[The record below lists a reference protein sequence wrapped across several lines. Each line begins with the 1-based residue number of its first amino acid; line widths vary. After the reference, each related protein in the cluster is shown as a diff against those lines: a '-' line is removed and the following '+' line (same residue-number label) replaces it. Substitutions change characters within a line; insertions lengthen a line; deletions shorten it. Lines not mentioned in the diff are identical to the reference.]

1 MLVIFNGCVSRLGAL
16 PVTFIV
22 TVDPRSTLIQPNKP
36 PFPSKSLVMYLKV
49 VVLLL
54 LSYSDSTFI
63 LRGAADIQLIGAT
76 VAVGLGVEFGVLVG
90 VGSGAGVA
98 LGVGLGVAFGVA
110 VGYAVG
116 SGSGVLV
123 GLGGATVLV
132 GVGLGVAFGV
142 LVGVGGAT
150 VSVGVGVGDVHE
162 NPETVI

>member
-1 MLVIFNGCVSRLGAL
+1 MLVIFIGCVSRLGAL

-76 VAVGLGVEFGVLVG
+76 VAVGLGVEFGV
-90 VGSGAGVA
+90 
-98 LGVGLGVAFGVA
+98 GLGVAFGVA

>member
-1 MLVIFNGCVSRLGAL
+1 MLVIFIGCVSRFGAL

-76 VAVGLGVEFGVLVG
+76 VLVG

-98 LGVGLGVAFGVA
+98 LGVGLGVAFGVL
-110 VGYAVG
+110 VGYGVG
-116 SGSGVLV
+116 SGSVYSLEYSLDMVLDQVLV
-123 GLGGATVLV
+123 YLLV
-132 GVGLGVAFGV
+132 
-142 LVGVGGAT
+142 
-150 VSVGVGVGDVHE
+150 
-162 NPETVI
+162 